1 MHLLLVRI
9 SELLYGLFCWHSF
22 RGDVR
27 PVCCCTLA
35 FITGTEI
42 EKGVRLDL
50 LSIFLDFVKKFAGG
64 DKLYFSPFSVLYIAE
79 EIIKSLLSLTGF
91 PVGVFPGLISQKS
104 LS

>member
-35 FITGTEI
+35 FISGTEI
-42 EKGVRLDL
+42 EKGVRLGL
-50 LSIFLDFVKKFAGG
+50 LSTFPDFVKKFAGG
-64 DKLYFSPFSVLYIAE
+64 DKLYFSSFSVLFFAE
-79 EIIKSLLSLTGF
+79 EIIKISLSLTGF
-91 PVGVFPGLISQKS
+91 PRGGFSRAD
-104 LS
+104 

>member
-35 FITGTEI
+35 FISGTEI
-42 EKGVRLDL
+42 EKGVRLGL
-50 LSIFLDFVKKFAGG
+50 LSTFPDFVKKFAGG
-64 DKLYFSPFSVLYIAE
+64 DKLYFSSFSVLYFAE
-79 EIIKSLLSLTGF
+79 EIIKISLSLTGF
-91 PVGVFPGLISQKS
+91 PRGGFSS
-104 LS
+104 AD

>member
-42 EKGVRLDL
+42 EKGVRLGL
-50 LSIFLDFVKKFAGG
+50 LSIFLDFVKNFAGG
-64 DKLYFSPFSVLYIAE
+64 DKLYFSPFSVMYIAE
-79 EIIKSLLSLTGF
+79 ENNKNLSSL
-91 PVGVFPGLISQKS
+91 
-104 LS
+104 